1 MNSYTIYVDRDT
13 VFECDVSIKNA
24 SIKDSSARLI
34 IESDDVNLVFFG
46 NITKDTIT
54 VPIKS
59 LKKYFTESDK
69 ATIKLEVIV
78 ENNVV
83 TPWESELIFE
93 NYNKIEIKEI
103 KNVKTKPLVEIKV
116 KDYKKL
122 ESESK
127 TKEIEQKVIDESKKL
142 TKSLKQ
148 KLLESI
154 NDKKNQVGGKLN
166 REEKKEFIKNLITN
180 DL

>member
-1 MNSYTIYVDRDT
+1 MNSYTIYLDKEET
-13 VFECDVSIKNA
+13 FECDVSIKNA
-24 SIKDSSARLI
+24 SIKNSTARLI
-34 IESDDVNLVFFG
+34 IESDDINLVFFG

-69 ATIKLEVIV
+69 ATIKLEVII
-78 ENNVV
+78 ESNVV

-93 NYNKIEIKEI
+93 NYNKVEIKEI

-116 KDYKKL
+116 KDYKKSQL
-122 ESESK
+122 ISNTEE
-127 TKEIEQKVIDESKKL
+127 KVITESKKL

-154 NDKKNQVGGKLN
+154 NDKMKKNQVDGKLN
-166 REEKKEFIKNLITN
+166 REETKEFIKNLISN

>member
-1 MNSYTIYVDRDT
+1 MNSYTIYLDKEET
-13 VFECDVSIKNA
+13 FEFDVSIKNA
-24 SIKDSSARLI
+24 SIKNSTARLI
-34 IESDDVNLVFFG
+34 IESDDINLVFFG

-69 ATIKLEVIV
+69 ATIKLEVII

-93 NYNKIEIKEI
+93 NYNKVEIKEI

-116 KDYKKL
+116 KDYKKSQL
-122 ESESK
+122 ISNTEE
-127 TKEIEQKVIDESKKL
+127 KVITESKKL

-154 NDKKNQVGGKLN
+154 NDKMKKNQVDGKLN
-166 REEKKEFIKNLITN
+166 REETKEFIKNLISN

>member
-127 TKEIEQKVIDESKKL
+127 TKEIDESKKL

>member
-1 MNSYTIYVDRDT
+1 M
-13 VFECDVSIKNA
+13 
-24 SIKDSSARLI
+24 
-34 IESDDVNLVFFG
+34 
-46 NITKDTIT
+46 
-54 VPIKS
+54 
-59 LKKYFTESDK
+59 LK
-69 ATIKLEVIV
+69 I
-78 ENNVV
+78 NG
-83 TPWESELIFE
+83 
-93 NYNKIEIKEI
+93 KEI

-166 REEKKEFIKNLITN
+166 REEKKEFIKNLISN